1 DRYHLPPLVVYALLL
16 VGDRSKGLSSTP
28 QADSAAVYV
37 MTNEDATLSALS
49 ARRANVVRGSAG
61 RSQHPCLLN
70 TCRNP
75 ERDCLVAACGT
86 GVAAASGSRP
96 QAAPADN
103 AGLARDIANIA
114 VGKGGLAALD
124 NGVARATLAVC
135 DPGTVS
141 KPPGPGTPASASCG
155 INYSDGS
162 VW

>member
-1 DRYHLPPLVVYALLL
+1 MKFSPVVIQPRKALAIAAL
-16 VGDRSKGLSSTP
+16 GL
-28 QADSAAVYV
+28 AA
-37 MTNEDATLSALS
+37 SC
-49 ARRANVVRGSAG
+49 G
-61 RSQHPCLLN
+61 
-70 TCRNP
+70 
-75 ERDCLVAACGT
+75 VAACGT

-114 VGKGGLAALD
+114 VGKGGLAALG

-141 KPPGPGTPASASCG
+141 KPPRPGTWASASASCG

-162 VW
+162 VWQQTVTVAFNGHGSPVTSWATLGTEILQPTAGQL

>member
-1 DRYHLPPLVVYALLL
+1 MKFSPVAIQPRKALAIAAL
-16 VGDRSKGLSSTP
+16 GL
-28 QADSAAVYV
+28 AASCV
-37 MTNEDATLSALS
+37 
-49 ARRANVVRGSAG
+49 
-61 RSQHPCLLN
+61 
-70 TCRNP
+70 
-75 ERDCLVAACGT
+75 VAACGT
-86 GVAAASGSRP
+86 GAAAASGSRL

-114 VGKGGLAALD
+114 VGKGGLAALG

-162 VW
+162 VWQQTVTVAFNGHGSPVTSWASPGTEILQPTAGQL